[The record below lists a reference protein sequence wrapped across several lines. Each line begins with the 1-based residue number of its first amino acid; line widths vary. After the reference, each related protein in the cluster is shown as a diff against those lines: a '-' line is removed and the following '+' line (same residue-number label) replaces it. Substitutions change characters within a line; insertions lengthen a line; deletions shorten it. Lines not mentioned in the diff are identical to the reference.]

1 MVVEDV
7 SQNLVKETGSPRT
20 VLQSELVTFP
30 IPMTEYRDRNK
41 LEALLLAHSSGDFS
55 PLWWGTA
62 GLRRWD
68 LKALTFHSLVDQEA
82 EDKMEAGLSC
92 TPQETLLPNSQN
104 STCISGLGVQT
115 CGHISD

>member
-41 LEALLLAHSSGDFS
+41 LEALLLAHSSGDLS
-55 PLWWGTA
+55 PLWWGQLVC
-62 GLRRWD
+62 GGGISKL
-68 LKALTFHSLVDQEA
+68 SL
-82 EDKMEAGLSC
+82 S
-92 TPQETLLPNSQN
+92 TPW
-104 STCISGLGVQT
+104 
-115 CGHISD
+115 